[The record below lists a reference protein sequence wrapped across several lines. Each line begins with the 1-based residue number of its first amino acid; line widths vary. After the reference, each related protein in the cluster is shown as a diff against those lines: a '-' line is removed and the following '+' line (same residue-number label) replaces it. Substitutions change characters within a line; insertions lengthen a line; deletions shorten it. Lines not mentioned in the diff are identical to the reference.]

1 MTFLSKRILV
11 VVPARGGR
19 VGVPRKNLRKVA
31 GRSLIAHVGEVVT
44 GLDWID
50 HTVLST
56 EDEEIAEEGRRAGLD
71 VPFTRPEDLAGDLAD
86 SIDVWQHAWLA
97 SEERFGERFDVS
109 VLLQPTSP
117 TRRPEDV
124 ELTARRLIES
134 GARAAATVSRTPG
147 DFTPEKT
154 LRVDDAGRLEPYLAH
169 GMQHTARQIIPSYFH
184 CNGLVYAA
192 TRASLVD
199 ERNFF
204 ADDCLAVPVERP
216 VVSIDDPIDL
226 EWAEFLMQRQGSD

>member
-1 MTFLSKRILV
+1 MTLLSKRILAI
-11 VVPARGGR
+11 VPARGGS

-31 GRSLIAHVGEVVT
+31 GRSLIAHTGEVVAA
-44 GLDWID
+44 LDWID
-50 HTVLST
+50 HAVLST

-71 VPFTRPEDLAGDLAD
+71 VPFTRPDDLAGDLVD

-97 SEERFGERFDVS
+97 SEERFGGRFDVS

-134 GARAAATVSRTPG
+134 GAKAAATVSRTPG

-154 LRVDDAGRLEPYLAH
+154 LRIDDAGRLEPYLAH
-169 GMQHTARQIIPSYFH
+169 GMRRTARQIIPSYFH
-184 CNGLVYAA
+184 CNGLVYAV

-204 ADDCLAVPVERP
+204 ADDCLAVVVERP

-226 EWAEFLMQRQGSD
+226 EWAEFLMQREGSA